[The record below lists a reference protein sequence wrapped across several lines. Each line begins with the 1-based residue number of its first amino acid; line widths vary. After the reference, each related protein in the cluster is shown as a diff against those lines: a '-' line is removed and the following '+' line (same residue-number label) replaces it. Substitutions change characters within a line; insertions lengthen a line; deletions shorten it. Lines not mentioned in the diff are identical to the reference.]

1 MVTEEKDRAAS
12 RAVGSYD
19 EDSIQVLEGLEAVRK
34 RPGMYIGSTDVR
46 GLHKVVGEV
55 VDNSVDEAMAGRCD
69 TIEVTLHKDGSVT
82 VRDNGSGIPV
92 GVHRQTGKSALEI
105 VMTVLHAGGKFGGSG
120 YKVASGLH
128 GVGVSAVNAL
138 SEWLRVEVDNS
149 RDGRKYVQEYR
160 QGVPTDKVKEVGKA
174 DGHGTSTT
182 FLADQSIFNTLDY
195 SFDALAQRLRELAY
209 LTKGLTLTL
218 RDERIEPLPRE
229 LTFYFE
235 GGIVA
240 YLRHL
245 NQRRQSIHRPFYVDR
260 QIEGTQV
267 EVALQYNDGFAESV
281 FSFANNST
289 TSDGGTHLTG
299 FRTAVTRT
307 INDYGRKANLLKSE
321 EGNLAGED
329 VREGL
334 TAIISV
340 KLQDPQFESQT
351 KNKLGNA
358 EVRTH
363 VETVVG
369 EAFRQFLEE
378 NPADGKKI
386 IEKVVTSA
394 RARRA
399 AQMARDTVI
408 RKGALEGM
416 TLPGKLADC
425 QERDPGKSELFLV
438 EGDSAGGS
446 AKQGRDRR
454 FQAILP
460 LRGKILNVEKARQDK
475 MLSHEEIRAMITA
488 LGAGIGE
495 MFRPEKLRYHRVVI
509 MSVAGDEPTLVVDAA
524 GRTELVAIG
533 QLIDDCLD
541 GRRDAGQYRVVSFDP
556 TSHAVRFR
564 PLKAVIRHGHE
575 EPMYRLVTRYNRSI
589 KVTSSHSVF
598 VLEHGQV
605 RLKKGNE
612 VRPGDVLVATRRLPR
627 PASSPTRIDL
637 VETFRRAGL
646 TDGLY
651 LRGESVRRVDGERV
665 LAHVRR
671 TDLWTEPR
679 VELDACDW
687 ERLVAHRRMAGVT
700 QSRVA
705 AAVGVKQP
713 ITVSHWERSINR
725 PIRSQF
731 DGYLGAIGW
740 TGVTGKRPTPSRIA
754 ERLDQDDESKNAGWR
769 KVSAYRPFAGFTA
782 EELARLDDVVEIVPR
797 AHGTRAFGRYLPIT
811 RELLWLLGWFVAE
824 GSLSRHQVSLNLGEK
839 DEQFVAELS
848 AAIEVAFG
856 ERPRCYADP
865 ASRGVKLYFHSV
877 LAARLLRAWGAAGL
891 AHEKRVPDIVFS
903 LPEALQ
909 LVFLEGYFLGDGT
922 TVGRNL
928 SLTTNSEAL
937 KDGLLYLL
945 GQLGLVAT
953 TTRHQANLGPDAP
966 IQTRR
971 PYYTVVIGGKEQ
983 IERCRALWRRHPN
996 AGRLEQHLAR
1006 PGRKAGSYVPIGG
1019 DLIGLEVTSAE
1030 EIAPVGE
1037 YVYDFSVEGDE
1048 NFVCGIG
1055 GLCAH
1060 NTDADVDGA
1069 HIRTLLLTF
1078 FFRHMVP
1085 IIDGGY
1091 LYIAQPPLFRIQN
1104 GKNPIY
1110 VYSEAERDSEVQ
1122 RLARERRTLPER
1134 IEVQRFKGLGEMNPD
1149 QLWETTMNPAN
1160 RSMLQVTVD
1169 DAAQA
1174 DEVFDTLM
1182 GDAVAPRK
1190 KFIQTHA
1197 KNVKNLDV

>member
-1 MVTEEKDRAAS
+1 LIVGETDRVVS

-55 VDNSVDEAMAGRCD
+55 VDNSVDEAMAGICD
-69 TIEVTLHKDGSVT
+69 TIEVTIHREGSVA
-82 VRDNGSGIPV
+82 VRDNGRGIPV
-92 GVHRQTGKSALEI
+92 GVHRQTGKSTLET

-149 RDGRKYVQEYR
+149 RDGKKYVQEYR
-160 QGVPTDKVKEVGKA
+160 RGVPTGPVEEVGKTQQ
-174 DGHGTSTT
+174 HGTTTT

-195 SFDALAQRLRELAY
+195 SFESLAQRLRELAY

-218 RDERIEPLPRE
+218 RDERVEPLARE

-245 NQRRQSIHRPFYVDR
+245 NQRRQIVHRPFYVDR

-289 TSDGGTHLTG
+289 TSDGGTHMTG
-299 FRTAVTRT
+299 FRTALTRT
-307 INDYGRKANLLKSE
+307 INEYGRKANLLKSE

-334 TAIISV
+334 TAIVSV

-386 IEKVVTSA
+386 MEKVVTSA

-408 RKGALEGM
+408 RKGAFEGM

-446 AKQGRDRR
+446 AKQGRDRC

-509 MSVAGDEPTLVVDAA
+509 M
-524 GRTELVAIG
+524 
-533 QLIDDCLD
+533 
-541 GRRDAGQYRVVSFDP
+541 
-556 TSHAVRFR
+556 
-564 PLKAVIRHGHE
+564 
-575 EPMYRLVTRYNRSI
+575 
-589 KVTSSHSVF
+589 
-598 VLEHGQV
+598 
-605 RLKKGNE
+605 
-612 VRPGDVLVATRRLPR
+612 
-627 PASSPTRIDL
+627 
-637 VETFRRAGL
+637 
-646 TDGLY
+646 
-651 LRGESVRRVDGERV
+651 
-665 LAHVRR
+665 
-671 TDLWTEPR
+671 
-679 VELDACDW
+679 
-687 ERLVAHRRMAGVT
+687 
-700 QSRVA
+700 
-705 AAVGVKQP
+705 
-713 ITVSHWERSINR
+713 
-725 PIRSQF
+725 
-731 DGYLGAIGW
+731 
-740 TGVTGKRPTPSRIA
+740 
-754 ERLDQDDESKNAGWR
+754 
-769 KVSAYRPFAGFTA
+769 
-782 EELARLDDVVEIVPR
+782 
-797 AHGTRAFGRYLPIT
+797 
-811 RELLWLLGWFVAE
+811 
-824 GSLSRHQVSLNLGEK
+824 
-839 DEQFVAELS
+839 
-848 AAIEVAFG
+848 
-856 ERPRCYADP
+856 
-865 ASRGVKLYFHSV
+865 
-877 LAARLLRAWGAAGL
+877 
-891 AHEKRVPDIVFS
+891 
-903 LPEALQ
+903 
-909 LVFLEGYFLGDGT
+909 
-922 TVGRNL
+922 
-928 SLTTNSEAL
+928 
-937 KDGLLYLL
+937 
-945 GQLGLVAT
+945 
-953 TTRHQANLGPDAP
+953 
-966 IQTRR
+966 
-971 PYYTVVIGGKEQ
+971 
-983 IERCRALWRRHPN
+983 
-996 AGRLEQHLAR
+996 
-1006 PGRKAGSYVPIGG
+1006 
-1019 DLIGLEVTSAE
+1019 
-1030 EIAPVGE
+1030 
-1037 YVYDFSVEGDE
+1037 
-1048 NFVCGIG
+1048 
-1055 GLCAH
+1055 
-1060 NTDADVDGA
+1060 TDADVDGA

-1110 VYSEAERDSEVQ
+1110 VYSEAERDREVQ
-1122 RLARERRTLPER
+1122 RLAKERRTLPER

-1160 RSMLQVTVD
+1160 RSMLQVMVD

>member
-1 MVTEEKDRAAS
+1 
-12 RAVGSYD
+12 
-19 EDSIQVLEGLEAVRK
+19 
-34 RPGMYIGSTDVR
+34 
-46 GLHKVVGEV
+46 
-55 VDNSVDEAMAGRCD
+55 
-69 TIEVTLHKDGSVT
+69 
-82 VRDNGSGIPV
+82 
-92 GVHRQTGKSALEI
+92 
-105 VMTVLHAGGKFGGSG
+105 
-120 YKVASGLH
+120 
-128 GVGVSAVNAL
+128 
-138 SEWLRVEVDNS
+138 
-149 RDGRKYVQEYR
+149 
-160 QGVPTDKVKEVGKA
+160 
-174 DGHGTSTT
+174 
-182 FLADQSIFNTLDY
+182 
-195 SFDALAQRLRELAY
+195 
-209 LTKGLTLTL
+209 
-218 RDERIEPLPRE
+218 
-229 LTFYFE
+229 
-235 GGIVA
+235 
-240 YLRHL
+240 
-245 NQRRQSIHRPFYVDR
+245 
-260 QIEGTQV
+260 
-267 EVALQYNDGFAESV
+267 
-281 FSFANNST
+281 
-289 TSDGGTHLTG
+289 
-299 FRTAVTRT
+299 
-307 INDYGRKANLLKSE
+307 
-321 EGNLAGED
+321 
-329 VREGL
+329 
-334 TAIISV
+334 
-340 KLQDPQFESQT
+340 
-351 KNKLGNA
+351 
-358 EVRTH
+358 
-363 VETVVG
+363 
-369 EAFRQFLEE
+369 
-378 NPADGKKI
+378 
-386 IEKVVTSA
+386 
-394 RARRA
+394 
-399 AQMARDTVI
+399 
-408 RKGALEGM
+408 
-416 TLPGKLADC
+416 
-425 QERDPGKSELFLV
+425 
-438 EGDSAGGS
+438 
-446 AKQGRDRR
+446 
-454 FQAILP
+454 
-460 LRGKILNVEKARQDK
+460 
-475 MLSHEEIRAMITA
+475 
-488 LGAGIGE
+488 
-495 MFRPEKLRYHRVVI
+495 

-713 ITVSHWERSINR
+713 IIVSHWERSINR